1 MIKSLFIFLFI
12 LFSFGLTTQE
22 RSVGKCHMSHVT
34 YHMNEYGKIV
44 HRPCGSCISSVQEI
58 EENFIKFF
66 LLTQTW
72 SEFNLS
78 WLKPYA

>member
-1 MIKSLFIFLFI
+1 
-12 LFSFGLTTQE
+12 
-22 RSVGKCHMSHVT
+22 MSHIT
-34 YHMNEYGKIV
+34 YHMNECGKIV

>member
-1 MIKSLFIFLFI
+1 
-12 LFSFGLTTQE
+12 
-22 RSVGKCHMSHVT
+22 MSHVT